1 VDGKG
6 RGEPDQHPPFE
17 RDLAVPLDLP
27 GDLFQRASK

>member
-6 RGEPDQHPPFE
+6 RGEPDQYPLFE

-27 GDLFQRASK
+27 VISSSDPSK